1 MARQEDNKNNFK
13 KVLKG
18 ALGVGAAY
26 LAVKNPD
33 GFLQVAGGLAE
44 DAVKEK

>member
-18 ALGVGAAY
+18 ALGIGALA

-33 GFLQVAGGLAE
+33 GALQVAGGLAE
-44 DAVKEK
+44 TAIN